1 MSVPLSFLL
10 GTAMA
15 FLAGETVEWLPGEA
29 RFLDFLLGCLFLP
42 LPMLWV
48 TLAGRALLA
57 AQRAGRR
64 PGVAARLALRIA
76 MLAVPLGVAA
86 LVGLGGWHDHVERL
100 APDSHTARFALLLLP
115 AAFLEAQFRIAVAR
129 LTSRVLAQRADVD
142 LPFEGGTAPMVA
154 LVVVCALLLGVAM
167 DLAAFS
173 SSLHV
178 FFGTTALGTTLG
190 LLLLVVGGSAFLP
203 LLFRFL
209 LPTSRRL
216 PERIAVEVRE
226 IAARLGFRP
235 SGLLALDT
243 GLRIVNAALVGP
255 LRWPRYLVLTDGI
268 LTYLDAP
275 TLRGVVAHEVGHA
288 RAGHPALI
296 VLVILVLPI
305 LLVEPVAQLE
315 LESVDPWLLIGAG
328 AAATAIAF
336 VAIRALMHRF
346 EYEADHLS
354 AHALGGADPCIAA
367 LVRVGELFPG
377 HGFRASFRHP
387 SEVDRVQELVAHAN
401 DPRRG
406 LRFRRRGRRLR
417 IGLGLFGVAVLM
429 LSVFA
434 HARAFAGD
442 MATHALYTSRFDEAR
457 TWLDSAPEDDPRVD
471 DLRTDLDAADAL
483 RLSSAEPRATRM
495 ALADPAFA
503 RAIELAAGGDLT
515 AARPYFALALAIPR
529 DDPVR
534 LSAWL
539 WSLAAVDGDGER
551 VERIATH
558 LVALSDTPP
567 GLRDAIARTR
577 AAR

>member
-29 RFLDFLLGCLFLP
+29 RFLDLLFGCAFLP

-64 PGVAARLALRIA
+64 PGFAARLALR
-76 MLAVPLGVAA
+76 LALLTVPLCVAA

-115 AAFLEAQFRIAVAR
+115 AALLEAQFRIAVAR
-129 LTSRVLAQRADVD
+129 LTSRVLAQRAEVD

-173 SSLHV
+173 PSLHV
-178 FFGTTALGTTLG
+178 FFGATALGTTLG
-190 LLLLVVGGSAFLP
+190 LLLLVAGGSASLP

-305 LLVEPVAQLE
+305 LLVEPVAQLQ
-315 LESVDPWLLIGAG
+315 LEAVDPWLLIGAG
-328 AAATAIAF
+328 AAAMAI
-336 VAIRALMHRF
+336 
-346 EYEADHLS
+346 
-354 AHALGGADPCIAA
+354 
-367 LVRVGELFPG
+367 

-417 IGLGLFGVAVLM
+417 IGLGLFGATVIVLSA
-429 LSVFA
+429 LA

-457 TWLDSAPEDDPRVD
+457 TWLDSAPQDDPRAA
-471 DLRTDLDAADAL
+471 DLRLDLDAADAL
-483 RLSSAEPRATRM
+483 RLSAANPHTTRT
-495 ALADPAFA
+495 ALADPALA
-503 RAIELAAGGDLT
+503 RAIEFAARGELA

-558 LVALSDTPP
+558 LLALSDTPP
-567 GLRDAIARTR
+567 VLRDAIARTR
-577 AAR
+577 SAR